1 MKTEDD
7 PLLSIGDVA
16 QRSGVKASALRFY
29 ESLNLI
35 ESVRSASGHRRYH
48 RSSLRRI
55 AFVVFAQRIGFTLE
69 EIAEQLSKLPS
80 RHVPTGGD
88 WQKMSRVWKQRLD
101 ERMGELQRLSESLD
115 QCIGCGCLSLRHC
128 VLHNPGDLCAQNGPG
143 PRRWLGDP
151 PPVAMGGPCPGHCH
165 DEG

>member
-69 EIAEQLSKLPS
+69 EIAEQLAKLPS

-101 ERMGELQRLSESLD
+101 DRIGELQRLSESLD
-115 QCIGCGCLSLRHC
+115 QCIGCGCLSLKVCPLR
-128 VLHNPGDLCAQNGPG
+128 NDGDCLAKDGPG
-143 PRRWLGDP
+143 PHFR
-151 PPVAMGGPCPGHCH
+151 
-165 DEG
+165 

>member
-1 MKTEDD
+1 MIRR
-7 PLLSIGDVA
+7 PP
-16 QRSGVKASALRFY
+16 RSTLFPYTTLFRSLRFY

-69 EIAEQLSKLPS
+69 EIAEQLAKLPS

-101 ERMGELQRLSESLD
+101 GRLGGLQRLSESLD
-115 QCIGCGCLSLRHC
+115 QCNGCRWLSLR
-128 VLHNPGDLCAQNGPG
+128 
-143 PRRWLGDP
+143 
-151 PPVAMGGPCPGHCH
+151 
-165 DEG
+165 